1 VVRTLEYDVVCV
13 GAGGAGITAAV
24 TAASA
29 GARVLLVSKDPL
41 GYGNT
46 RIAVGLVASCG
57 LDPEDNPEV
66 FYDDLVVGGEYLNNP
81 KMARAMAE
89 EARGC
94 PAIAE
99 GLGHLFR
106 RDGDGALSRAVAT
119 RAGGHRFA
127 RTLPIPAHGI
137 AMGQALR
144 SAVARG
150 TLDTCEETIAVA
162 LLRDGGR
169 IAGLVAWDLAAGEA
183 VAVRAS
189 AIILATGGLGW
200 MYYPHTDC
208 MRSATG
214 DGYALAYGAGAEL
227 VDMEQVQ
234 FVPFACTHPTSMVG
248 IFLGEPAWAGPQ
260 GRLLDGQGRE
270 LLTGIN
276 RMTRAQVSR
285 VMALELQRGHGTAHG
300 GLLLD
305 LRPNLTT
312 AEGRAVWQK
321 MKDDGFLDNARRAYG
336 AAAYAWEEPWDVAPT
351 AHFHMGGVRTD
362 AQGASSL
369 AGLYAAGEAAGG
381 LHGANRLGSVAL
393 AEVFVFG
400 QHAGIAAAAYALGV
414 DRPAMPQG
422 SAAATVAEVEALL
435 GTSGEH
441 RPIALARKLQRLM
454 WEKVGVVRGE
464 EQLAA
469 ALGSLDELRQQA
481 GNLRVSQHR
490 RYNAELLDAL
500 ELRSMLLAAEMVV
513 SSALRR
519 RESRG
524 AHVRLDYPERDDAQ
538 WQANIVVWR
547 QEKGMA
553 LATESVD
560 GASTPA

>member
-1 VVRTLEYDVVCV
+1 
-13 GAGGAGITAAV
+13 
-24 TAASA
+24 
-29 GARVLLVSKDPL
+29 
-41 GYGNT
+41 
-46 RIAVGLVASCG
+46 
-57 LDPEDNPEV
+57 
-66 FYDDLVVGGEYLNNP
+66 
-81 KMARAMAE
+81 
-89 EARGC
+89 
-94 PAIAE
+94 
-99 GLGHLFR
+99 
-106 RDGDGALSRAVAT
+106 
-119 RAGGHRFA
+119 
-127 RTLPIPAHGI
+127 
-137 AMGQALR
+137 MGQALR
-144 SAVARG
+144 GAAAREA
-150 TLDTCEETIAVA
+150 LDIREETITVA

-183 VAVRAS
+183 VVVRAS

-214 DGYALAYGAGAEL
+214 DGYALAYQAGAEL

-414 DRPAMPQG
+414 DRPAMPQD
-422 SAAATVAEVEALL
+422 AAAAAVAEVEALL

-441 RPIALARKLQRLM
+441 RPIALARRLQRLM

-469 ALGSLDELRQQA
+469 ALSSLDEPRYQT
-481 GNLRVSQHR
+481 GSLRVSQHR

-500 ELRSMLLAAEMVV
+500 ELRSMLLTAEMVV

-538 WQANIVVWR
+538 RQANIVVRR

-553 LATESVD
+553 LATESV
-560 GASTPA
+560 GGTSTPA